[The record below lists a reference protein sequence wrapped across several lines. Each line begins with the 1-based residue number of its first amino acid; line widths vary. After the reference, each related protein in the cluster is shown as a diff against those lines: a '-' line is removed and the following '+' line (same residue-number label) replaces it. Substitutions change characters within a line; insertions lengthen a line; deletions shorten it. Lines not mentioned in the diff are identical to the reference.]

1 MRRTKKL
8 KQLFAVLVYGHV
20 YIIWS
25 SYKLKTERLENAQKQ
40 NSKDMWKLI
49 RKNKSPTSS
58 LSTCTYLFEY
68 FKDLGN
74 PSDVSYVADDDIYER
89 IRTYDEGLLNDLF
102 QELNDV
108 ITLAEVIKAFKEL
121 KSGESAGPDLLI
133 NDIFVNTCE
142 TITDKLVIYYNF

>member
-1 MRRTKKL
+1 
-8 KQLFAVLVYGHV
+8 
-20 YIIWS
+20 
-25 SYKLKTERLENAQKQ
+25 
-40 NSKDMWKLI
+40 MWKLI

-58 LSTCTYLFEY
+58 LLTCTDFFEY

-74 PSDVSYVADDDIYER
+74 PSDVSYVADDNIYKR
-89 IRTYDEGLLNDLF
+89 INTYDEGLLNDLF
-102 QELNDV
+102 RELNDV

-142 TITDKLVIYYNF
+142 TIADKLFIYYNF